1 MQTAFLIDYIA
12 WVLVSTIG
20 VIQFVAAQSGLR
32 GMLFARSQPKATM
45 TGSTLLVLVAVI
57 WYFASGERNQPDTGL
72 GLDANIQA
80 FWFALSVAAAA
91 GFTLA
96 LTSIIN
102 HGWGKNHG
110 SDSHSGEMPPV
121 GLTWLSQT
129 TYFHAIR
136 ARMAYL
142 RRHSIDRTGN

>member
-12 WVLVSTIG
+12 WVFVSTIG
-20 VIQFVAAQSGLR
+20 VTQFVAAQSGLR
-32 GMLFARSQPKATM
+32 GMLFARTQPKATM
-45 TGSTLLVLVAVI
+45 IGSTLVILVAVI

-72 GLDANIQA
+72 GLDANVQA
-80 FWFALSVAAAA
+80 FWFAMSAAAAA
-91 GFTLA
+91 GTTLA

-110 SDSHSGEMPPV
+110 WDNQSGEAPPV

-136 ARMAYL
+136 ARIAY
-142 RRHSIDRTGN
+142 RRRQPADRAGA